1 MITVESLKYNNKRL
15 VNRLLFDLGV
25 EAALMEKSFV

>member
-15 VNRLLFDLGV
+15 VKRLLFDLGV
-25 EAALMEKSFV
+25 EAALMAKSFV